1 MIIVRVIS
9 VWSMALAL
17 MCSTG
22 EAFAAQLTVEEQSKV
37 VVHIY
42 GRVYSQAQDGN
53 GEYLKNMEYEL
64 ADGDVDSWGRAGCSA
79 ETKFFYTFINGEKT
93 QWIYTRTNTNGRTG
107 YSQGDGQY
115 TPVTYVTMES
125 EVTCQ
130 RGGGAHH
137 FFGRIKVW
145 PSFRGDDVGLE
156 EIYGQ
161 WDIAARGEAHVDISD
176 QLDFGTIP
184 AGESKTL
191 QLIQTWKNKTN
202 RSLTMTINGQKL
214 FEAGQSHTVTVK
226 GEHGELVINGYT
238 AKYVAN
244 GNAGK
249 ENLILNVALTLP

>member
-1 MIIVRVIS
+1 
-9 VWSMALAL
+9 MALAL

-37 VVHIY
+37 KVHIY
-42 GRVYSQAQDGN
+42 GNVNSGARDAN
-53 GEYLKNMEYEL
+53 GGYHKDMEYDL
-64 ADGDVDSWGRAGCSA
+64 ANGDVDSWVRAGCSA
-79 ETKFFYTFINGEKT
+79 KTSFYYTFQNGEKT
-93 QWIYTRTNTNGRTG
+93 RWINTFTNTNGRTG
-107 YSQGDGQY
+107 YWLDEGQGSR
-115 TPVTYVTMES
+115 VTYVTMES

-137 FFGRIKVW
+137 FNGIIKLW
-145 PSFRGDDVGLE
+145 PSFRDAETED
-156 EIYGQ
+156 IYGS